1 MNDQMNEQNMQ
12 LDNEQKTNVI
22 PKVTEGAPPVQAN
35 FRHRR
40 TERYRTNA
48 DNSQESQPAEE
59 SQTTRLQ
66 TTRFSVQAPQQRG
79 EVPSQGVPRPA
90 VLTRRPE
97 QTAATPNSSLT
108 RRPEHSAA
116 PTANPVLTRRPE
128 QPAAGSA
135 NTVRRPISA
144 PDYSQRQPLGQ
155 GQHLH
160 VHNEEQPRARRP
172 VNIEELNNDYKEEF
186 RQSAKKEKAKKKRG
200 SRLLVALVLLLLV
213 LGLVALG
220 FLLIPEDDSTL
231 GQIKTHV
238 VTTLNGLLGEREEKV
253 VVPDVRAMDFAAA
266 PTQDT
271 APVEVM
277 LTLTTTKEVTAVRVV
292 DEAGNVMPTSTAVT
306 MDNADFRIWMLN
318 MALENAYT
326 GMIKVQISDGENWLD
341 TDKTQMLEITA
352 PQVADVG
359 AFAALEPTAT
369 PEATAEPTE
378 VPTEEPTEEPTEV
391 PTEEPA
397 ALTEAPTE
405 VPTEEPTEEPTAEP
419 TEEPAATPTMVV
431 TATPTMAPTE
441 EPTPEP
447 TAEPTATPTAEPTAE
462 PTVGPT
468 AAPAFVPQAVE
479 AADPS
484 LVAYSTVY
492 NGTSKVENYDRLVE
506 DVVAM
511 PAAGSYITQPYGVVT
526 YRGDAFRQNA
536 AIGNVG
542 DISSMSLKWTAQA
555 SSVKGA
561 SQTYYGIGW
570 TGQPA
575 IIKWSKEVREA
586 SNIVDEKRATKA
598 LKEVIVA
605 GMDGR
610 IYFLDLADGQPTRE
624 AINVG
629 YPMKGT
635 PSIHPLGFPVMSVGQ
650 YARKM
655 ARGTGEIG
663 LRFFDLLTQKE
674 VHMINGLDGK
684 MNRPYYAVG
693 AFDTSALI
701 DPVSDT
707 LVTAGTNGM
716 VYLTKLNTEFDL
728 NEGTIR
734 IEPESIVMKSKKKGQ
749 QDKTVA
755 VEASVAA
762 YDKYMFYGDLSGLVR
777 CVNTSSLE
785 TVWAVETGDQ
795 VQAAL
800 ALDFDAENNLWLYTA
815 NTLQNRQKGD
825 VTIRRFNAMTGEES
839 WALAIGSQ
847 KNTKTNKIPGAM
859 ASPVI
864 GQHELSNMVVFTLSN
879 LSKAGAQ
886 AIFGEEAAA
895 MAGATIALDKAT
907 GEIVW
912 ARQLD
917 SYSYSSPVAV
927 YSETGKGWI
936 IQASGNGTLYLMDG
950 LTGEVINTLEVEGT
964 IEGSPA
970 VYGSTLVIGT
980 TGKKTSFIYGITL
993 E

>member
-1 MNDQMNEQNMQ
+1 MSDHKNEQNMPM
-12 LDNEQKTNVI
+12 DNEQKTNVI
-22 PKVTEGAPPVQAN
+22 PKVEEGAPQVQAN

-48 DNSQESQPAEE
+48 ENAVENTQEAPVTEG
-59 SQTTRLQ
+59 QTTRVQ
-66 TTRFSVQAPQQRG
+66 TTRFSVQAPQQR
-79 EVPSQGVPRPA
+79 EAVPSQGVPRPA
-90 VLTRRPE
+90 ALNRK
-97 QTAATPNSSLT
+97 
-108 RRPEHSAA
+108 
-116 PTANPVLTRRPE
+116 PE
-128 QPAAGSA
+128 QPADMA
-135 NTVRRPISA
+135 NTVRRPVSA
-144 PDYSQRQPLGQ
+144 PGYSQRQPLGQ
-155 GQHLH
+155 EPRQIAHTG
-160 VHNEEQPRARRP
+160 EQPRVRRP
-172 VNIEELNNDYKEEF
+172 VNIEELNDDYKEEF
-186 RQSAKKEKAKKKRG
+186 RQSAKQEKAKKKRG
-200 SRLLVALVLLLLV
+200 NSLLVTLVVILLV
-213 LGLVALG
+213 LGLVVLG
-220 FLLIPEDDSTL
+220 FLMIPEDNSAL
-231 GQIKTHV
+231 GQVKTNV
-238 VTTLNGLLGEREEKV
+238 VSTLNGLLGKGEVKE
-253 VVPDVRAMDFAAA
+253 VVPDVQAMDFAAA
-266 PTQDT
+266 PTQAT
-271 APVEVM
+271 APVDVM
-277 LTLTTTKEVTAVRVV
+277 LTLTTSKTVSGVRMV
-292 DEAGNVMPTSTAVT
+292 DEEGNVLPTSTSVT

-318 MALENAYT
+318 MAVEEAFT
-326 GMIKVQISDGENWLD
+326 GVVKVQISDGETWLD
-341 TDKTQMLEITA
+341 TDKTQLLEIAA

-369 PEATAEPTE
+369 PELTQAPTEVPTQEPTAEPTE
-378 VPTEEPTEEPTEV
+378 LPTQEPV
-391 PTEEPA
+391 A
-397 ALTEAPTE
+397 VTEAPTE
-405 VPTEEPTEEPTAEP
+405 VPTEEPTEVPTEEPTQEPTAEP
-419 TEEPAATPTMVV
+419 TEEPVVTPTMVV

-447 TAEPTATPTAEPTAE
+447 TAEPTATPTVEPTAE

-492 NGTSKVENYDRLVE
+492 NGTSKVDNYDRLVE

-536 AIGNVG
+536 AIGHVG
-542 DISSMSLKWTAQA
+542 DISAMSLKWTAEA
-555 SSVKGA
+555 GSAKGA

-610 IYFLDLADGQPTRE
+610 IYFLDLADGLPTRE

-629 YPMKGT
+629 YPMRGT
-635 PSIHPLGFPVMSVGQ
+635 PSIHPLGYPVMSVGQ

-655 ARGTGEIG
+655 AKGTGDIG
-663 LRFFDLLTQKE
+663 LRFYDLLTQKQ

-707 LVTAGTNGM
+707 LVTAGTNGL
-716 VYLTKLNTEFDL
+716 VYLTKLNTTFDY
-728 NEGTIR
+728 NAGTIE

-785 TVWAVETGDQ
+785 TVWAVDTGDQ

-839 WALAIGSQ
+839 WAVAIGSQ
-847 KNTKTNKIPGAM
+847 KNTKNNKIPGAM
-859 ASPVI
+859 GSPVI
-864 GQHELSNMVVFTLSN
+864 GQNELSDLVVYTLSN

-886 AIFGEEAAA
+886 AIFGDGSAA
-895 MAGATIALDKAT
+895 MAGVTIAMDKQT

-912 ARQLD
+912 AQQLD

-927 YSETGKGWI
+927 YTETGKGWI

-950 LTGEVINTLEVEGT
+950 LTGEVVNTLEVEGT

-970 VYGSTLVIGT
+970 VYGNTLVIGT

>member
-1 MNDQMNEQNMQ
+1 LNDQMNEQNMQ
-12 LDNEQKTNVI
+12 MDNEQKTNVI
-22 PKVTEGAPPVQAN
+22 PKVQEGAPPVQAN

-48 DNSQESQPAEE
+48 ENAVEAAQEPQAAEG
-59 SQTTRLQ
+59 QTTRVQ

-90 VLTRRPE
+90 ALTRK
-97 QTAATPNSSLT
+97 
-108 RRPEHSAA
+108 
-116 PTANPVLTRRPE
+116 PE
-128 QPAAGSA
+128 QPASGTA
-135 NTVRRPISA
+135 NAVRRPISA
-144 PDYSQRQPLGQ
+144 PGYSQRQPLGQ
-155 GQHLH
+155 EPRQQLH
-160 VHNEEQPRARRP
+160 TGEQPKVRRP
-172 VNIEELNNDYKEEF
+172 VNIEELNDDYKEEF

-200 SRLLVALVLLLLV
+200 NHLLVALVVILLV
-213 LGLVALG
+213 LGLVVLG

-231 GQIKTHV
+231 GQMKTNV
-238 VTTLNGLLGEREEKV
+238 VSTLNGLMGQREEKV
-253 VVPDVRAMDFAAA
+253 VVPDAQAMDFAAA
-266 PTQDT
+266 PTQAT

-277 LTLTTTKEVTAVRVV
+277 LTLTTSKAVSGVRVV
-292 DEAGNVMPTSTAVT
+292 DEEGNVLPTTTAVT

-318 MALENAYT
+318 MAMEEAYT
-326 GMIKVQISDGENWLD
+326 GLVKVQISDGETWLD
-341 TDKTQMLEITA
+341 TDKTQLLEIA
-352 PQVADVG
+352 EPQVADVG

-369 PEATAEPTE
+369 PEATQEPTE
-378 VPTEEPTEEPTEV
+378 VPTEVPTEAPTEVPTQEPVAVTEVPTEEPTEV
-391 PTEEPA
+391 PTEEP
-397 ALTEAPTE
+397 TE
-405 VPTEEPTEEPTAEP
+405 VPTEEPTAEP
-419 TEEPAATPTMVV
+419 TQEPVVTPTMVV

-447 TAEPTATPTAEPTAE
+447 TAEPTATPTVEPTAE

-479 AADPS
+479 AADPA

-492 NGTSKVENYDRLVE
+492 NGTSKIDNYDRLVE

-511 PAAGSYITQPYGVVT
+511 PAAGYYITQPYGVVT
-526 YRGDAFRQNA
+526 HRGDAFRQNA

-542 DISSMSLKWTAQA
+542 DISTMSLKWTAEA

-561 SQTYYGIGW
+561 NQTYYGIGW
-570 TGQPA
+570 TGQPV

-610 IYFLDLADGQPTRE
+610 IYFLDLADGLPTRE

-629 YPMKGT
+629 YPMRGT
-635 PSIHPLGFPVMSVGQ
+635 PSIHPLGYPVMSVGQ

-655 ARGTGEIG
+655 AKGTGDIG
-663 LRFFDLLTQKE
+663 LRFYDLLTQKQ

-716 VYLTKLNTEFDL
+716 VYLTKLNTTFDY
-728 NEGTIR
+728 NAGTIE

-815 NTLQNRQKGD
+815 NTLQNRSKGD

-847 KNTKTNKIPGAM
+847 KNNKNNKIPGAM
-859 ASPVI
+859 GSPVI
-864 GQHELSNMVVFTLSN
+864 GQNELSDLVVYTLSN

-886 AIFGEEAAA
+886 AIFGESAAA

-912 ARQLD
+912 AQQLD

-936 IQASGNGTLYLMDG
+936 IQASGNGMLYLMDG
-950 LTGEVINTLEVEGT
+950 LTGEVVNTLEVEGT

-970 VYGSTLVIGT
+970 VYGNTLVIGT